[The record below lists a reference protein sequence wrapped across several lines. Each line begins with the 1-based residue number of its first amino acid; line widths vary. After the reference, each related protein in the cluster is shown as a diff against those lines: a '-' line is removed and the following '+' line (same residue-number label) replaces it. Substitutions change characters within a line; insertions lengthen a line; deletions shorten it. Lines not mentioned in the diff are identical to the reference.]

1 MEMSAM
7 PELKSVTC
15 DPSCGFMI
23 RSHDEKEIIDD
34 VKRHVKNTHHMK
46 TTKKEI
52 KKMIKS
58 AKV

>member
-1 MEMSAM
+1 M